1 MGYYGVSLPTQDN
14 RDVVVEEED
23 VSLQSVLLETVGGS
37 EDVTV
42 RDERTPAPGSLPSLA
57 GAEVE
62 EDGPGELVHLSVVS
76 SHNSL
81 LEETKLDSEEDEML
95 INVLYVDF
103 GTLIG
108 PFKRRFHPPNYYGQ
122 RIKM

>member
-42 RDERTPAPGSLPSLA
+42 RDERSSTPPGPVTLT
-57 GAEVE
+57 GAQVE
-62 EDGPGELVHLSVVS
+62 NFFP
-76 SHNSL
+76 
-81 LEETKLDSEEDEML
+81 
-95 INVLYVDF
+95 
-103 GTLIG
+103 
-108 PFKRRFHPPNYYGQ
+108 
-122 RIKM
+122 

>member
-95 INVLYVDF
+95 NVGYLPQQSSSFVRSNTDS
-103 GTLIG
+103 G
-108 PFKRRFHPPNYYGQ
+108 RGQ
-122 RIKM
+122 T